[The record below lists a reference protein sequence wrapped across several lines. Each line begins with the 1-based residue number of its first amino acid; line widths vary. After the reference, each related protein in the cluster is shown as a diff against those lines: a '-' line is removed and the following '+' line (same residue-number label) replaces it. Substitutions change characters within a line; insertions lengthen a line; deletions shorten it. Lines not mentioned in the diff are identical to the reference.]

1 MARIRVI
8 AEPERHSA
16 QEHVKALIGLPMEG
30 YLSEGIG
37 FVVPLPAV
45 VTALEAAGKHLAARW
60 WRNVYP
66 GNGRYRRNVVVFEFE
81 VCQLE
86 GEPDPEPLPAA

>member
-16 QEHVKALIGLPMEG
+16 QEHVKALIGLPVEG

-37 FVVPLPAV
+37 FVVPIPAV
-45 VTALEAAGKHLAARW
+45 VTALESAGEYLAARW
-60 WRNVYP
+60 WRDIYP

-81 VCQLE
+81 VCVLE
-86 GEPDPEPLPAA
+86 DEPDSEPSAA